1 MAEPITLTGPSRPP
15 LQPPVKQL
23 IIFLHGYG
31 ADGNDLLS
39 LGEIYAESLPGAAF
53 AAQDAPYPGEM
64 GFGRQWFS
72 LPTINLQVLAAGVAS
87 AVPILDKYID
97 QQLRRFSL
105 TERSLALVGFSQGAM
120 MALSTGLRRRQPLA
134 GIVACSG
141 ALADPTL
148 PVEIRSRCPVMLV
161 HGDADT
167 TVPFAAMADAAQK
180 LTALG
185 VKTES
190 VRRAGLG
197 HGIDPTGIAAGYRFL
212 QQVFAFPPGQ

>member
-1 MAEPITLTGPSRPP
+1 MITLTGPSRPP

-39 LGEIYAESLPGAAF
+39 LGETFAESLQSAAF
-53 AAQDAPYPGEM
+53 CAPDAPFPGEL

-72 LPTINLQVLAAGVAS
+72 LPTVSFPVLARGVAE
-87 AVPILDKYID
+87 AVPILDAYID
-97 QQLRRFSL
+97 QQLARFAL

-134 GIVACSG
+134 GIIACSG

-148 PVEIRSRCPVMLV
+148 PTEIRSRCPVLLV
-161 HGDADT
+161 HGDQDQV
-167 TVPFAAMADAAQK
+167 VPFAAMADAEVK
-180 LTALG
+180 LKALN

-190 VRRAGLG
+190 VMRGGMG
-197 HGIDPTGIAAGYRFL
+197 HGIDPPAIAASYRFL
-212 QQVFAFPPGQ
+212 QQVFAFAPGR